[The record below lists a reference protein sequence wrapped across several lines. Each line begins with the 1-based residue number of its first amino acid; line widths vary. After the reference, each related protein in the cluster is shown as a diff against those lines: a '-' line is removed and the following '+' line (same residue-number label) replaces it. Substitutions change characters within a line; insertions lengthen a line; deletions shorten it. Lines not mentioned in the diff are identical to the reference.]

1 MPERLC
7 PPLGDIRTRF
17 YSLGVGNRVTEKDQ
31 GRWKL
36 SFLCT
41 VGQGLVLGS
50 SSLIFCR
57 RTQRYC
63 LCVFLE
69 EEAGPCPKAA
79 LLFLNCSSQV
89 SASPPFPDQQL
100 LLEPALRNSEL
111 EEGRGRSW
119 RLNEASFLKTRIR
132 DTKACVPRSPTES
145 CSVSAMRKI
154 QAQEKKKKVA
164 KH

>member
-1 MPERLC
+1 MLWKLSLCPPVLHRNSETAFWAKEKKQKTKNSFTALPGKGGHSWLMPERLC

-89 SASPPFPDQQL
+89 SASPPFPD
-100 LLEPALRNSEL
+100 
-111 EEGRGRSW
+111 
-119 RLNEASFLKTRIR
+119 
-132 DTKACVPRSPTES
+132 
-145 CSVSAMRKI
+145 
-154 QAQEKKKKVA
+154 
-164 KH
+164 